1 MATYSKH
8 LLSGSTN
15 GKNISVTGT
24 STGASVTVHTAT
36 SGTSNLDEI
45 WLYAT
50 NTSGTARVLSIEFGG
65 TTDQD
70 DLIELEIA
78 DDSGMTL
85 IIPGLLLQNS
95 LLVKAWAASADVINI
110 NGYVNRIT
118 A

>member
-15 GKNISVTGT
+15 GKNISVTGNA
-24 STGASVTVHTAT
+24 TGSAVTVHTAT
-36 SGTSNLDEI
+36 AGTSNLDEI

-50 NTSGTARVLSIEFGG
+50 NTSAAAVVLTIEFGG
-65 TTDQD
+65 TTNQD
-70 DLIELEIA
+70 DYIELELA
-78 DDSGMTL
+78 ADSGMTL

-95 LLVKAWAASADVINI
+95 LVVKAWAATADVINI

>member
-50 NTSGTARVLSIEFGG
+50 NTTATARVLTIEFGG

-78 DDSGMTL
+78 ADSGMTL

-95 LLVKAWAASADVINI
+95 LVVKAFAAAGDAINL

>member
-1 MATYSKH
+1 M
-8 LLSGSTN
+8 
-15 GKNISVTGT
+15 
-24 STGASVTVHTAT
+24 TVHTAT

-45 WLYAT
+45 WLYAA
-50 NTSGTARVLSIEFGG
+50 NTSAAAVVLTVEFGG

-78 DDSGMTL
+78 ADSGMTL

-95 LLVKAWAASADVINI
+95 LVVKAFAASANVINI

>member
-15 GKNISVTGT
+15 GKNISVTGNA
-24 STGASVTVHTAT
+24 TGSAVTVHTAI

-50 NTSGTARVLSIEFGG
+50 NTSATARVLTIEFGG

-70 DLIELEIA
+70 DLIELEIGA
-78 DDSGMTL
+78 DSGMTL

>member
-15 GKNISVTGT
+15 GKNISVTGNA
-24 STGASVTVHTAT
+24 TGSAVTVHTAT

-50 NTSGTARVLSIEFGG
+50 NTSATARVLTIEFGG

-78 DDSGMTL
+78 ADSGMTL

-95 LLVKAWAASADVINI
+95 LVVKAFAAAGDEINL

>member
-15 GKNISVTGT
+15 GKNISVTGNA
-24 STGASVTVHTAT
+24 TGSAVTVHTAI

-50 NTSGTARVLSIEFGG
+50 NTSGTARVLTIEFGG

-78 DDSGMTL
+78 ADSGMTL

-95 LLVKAWAASADVINI
+95 LLVKAWAASANVINL

>member
-1 MATYSKH
+1 MATYSKN

-15 GKNISVTGT
+15 GKNISVTGNA
-24 STGASVTVHTAT
+24 TGSAVTVHTAI

-50 NTSGTARVLSIEFGG
+50 NTSAAAVVLTVEFGG

-70 DLIELEIA
+70 DYIELELA
-78 DDSGMTL
+78 ADSGMTL